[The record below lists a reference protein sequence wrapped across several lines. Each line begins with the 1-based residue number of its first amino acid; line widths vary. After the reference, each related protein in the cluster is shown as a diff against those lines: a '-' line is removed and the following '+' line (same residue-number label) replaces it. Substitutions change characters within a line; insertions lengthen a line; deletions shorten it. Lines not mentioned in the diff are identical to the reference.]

1 MRHNHLS
8 ISTRGAA
15 DDTKQTADQIIAF
28 STCLPLQENNR
39 GNHHP
44 FSTRRVAESSKQ
56 TADQIMAF
64 STCLP
69 VQETKS
75 SGGIKYRSE
84 LAASVG
90 ARNRPQIRSW
100 LSRHAF
106 PYRRPRVQEESN
118 MDLNWLHW
126 CQLVTGRRSV

>member
-1 MRHNHLS
+1 
-8 ISTRGAA
+8 
-15 DDTKQTADQIIAF
+15 
-28 STCLPLQENNR
+28 
-39 GNHHP
+39 
-44 FSTRRVAESSKQ
+44 
-56 TADQIMAF
+56 MAF

-106 PYRRPRVQEESN
+106 PYRRPRVQEESSI
-118 MDLNWLHW
+118 DLNWRRRWELE
-126 CQLVTGRRSV
+126 TGRRSDHGFLDWPSLTGDQERNQLSILEWRRRWE